1 LGLVVERTGMRAPG
15 TSAPGRLRT
24 LLVGES
30 RARTR
35 RALVLAVGFLVGLA
49 ALEYVFLLGP
59 DHEVIDAAWRAY
71 VLEPNL
77 AVALDR
83 GSFGAFLVVGL
94 ATIQASLNEGYLPSL
109 LLASAPVFGAGLWS
123 LGGPFRDVDIYLDP
137 ASAVRRTF
145 PEAVAFATVG
155 FLVGLA
161 LRWLNARLRARRKRA
176 ATN

>member
-1 LGLVVERTGMRAPG
+1 METTGATPR
-15 TSAPGRLRT
+15 SRLRS
-24 LLVGES
+24 LVVGES

-35 RALVLAVGFLVGLA
+35 RALALAAGFLVGLA

-59 DHEVIDAAWRAY
+59 DVVWVDAAWRAF

-94 ATIQASLNEGYLPSL
+94 AAIQAYLNEGYLLSV
-109 LLASAPVFGAGLWS
+109 LLASAPIFGAGLWS
-123 LGGPFRDVDIYLDP
+123 LGGPFRDVKFYLDP

-145 PEAVAFATVG
+145 PEALVYATVG

-161 LRWLNARLRARRKRA
+161 LRWLTGRLRGRRERVA
-176 ATN
+176 PT